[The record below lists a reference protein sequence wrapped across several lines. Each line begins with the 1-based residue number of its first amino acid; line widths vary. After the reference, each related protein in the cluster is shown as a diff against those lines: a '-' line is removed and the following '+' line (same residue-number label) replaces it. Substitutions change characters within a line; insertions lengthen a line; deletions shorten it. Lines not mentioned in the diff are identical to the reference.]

1 MIHIVGNAK
10 QAIKARTIL
19 PKVVADELIRTSEE
33 LDRAYG
39 AERNCLEVGG
49 YSVIIDDMDDLP
61 MLSSIVDYN
70 SHLAEDAK
78 KVGDYI
84 VAVYVF
90 NNDYSVA
97 LFAPTAIAP
106 DSILNDLIEEE

>member
-1 MIHIVGNAK
+1 MIYIVGNAK
-10 QAIKARTIL
+10 QAIKARIML
-19 PKVVADELIRTSEE
+19 PKDVAEELISTSIA

-39 AERNCLEVGG
+39 EERNCLEVGG
-49 YSVIIDDMDDLP
+49 YSVIIDDTDDLS

-78 KVGDYI
+78 KVGDYV

-90 NNDYSVA
+90 NNDYSIA
-97 LFAPTAIAP
+97 LFVPTAIAP
-106 DSILNDLIEEE
+106 NKILNDLIEED